1 MKNLW
6 SQSEAN
12 KIVKSN
18 SKMGIGKELA
28 LRVYTSRL
36 LGNNKKLVMH
46 GGGNTSVKCK
56 TKDYFGN
63 LIDVLHIK
71 GSGWDLG
78 NIEAEGLPAVRLQ
91 ELLNLLK
98 LDKLTDE
105 EMVNAQ
111 RNNLLNS
118 SSPTPSVETLLHA
131 IIPYKFVDHTHS
143 DAILSILD
151 QLNSQE
157 IIKKIYGNDAL
168 FIPYIMPGFIL
179 AKKAKV
185 FLEKHP
191 KCKLIILDKHGIF
204 TFGETAKSSY
214 DAMINFVTKAERFIS
229 INKCKVIK
237 QVKNYKKNDI
247 FTVENIAPIIRG
259 ILKNFKA
266 ADYKNNIILNFRT
279 NKNIFEYVNGEDLNI
294 YSQKGTV
301 TPDHV
306 IRTKPLPMIIKL
318 NNLSNLQ
325 NFKDYFLS
333 ELRKYVRNY
342 NSYFNNNNKISG
354 NNKVKLDSLPRV
366 ILVPGLGLFSIGNN
380 NKSAKIV
387 ADLAETNINVILD
400 AEKIGNYK
408 TISKTNAFEMEY
420 WSLEQA
426 KLKRNISKRFD
437 GKVVVITGGCGAIGL
452 STANEFKKEG
462 AEVVI
467 LDVNKKKVEDV
478 TNRLNI
484 TAIVCNVTSK
494 SSIKSTFKQI
504 IELYG
509 GVDIIISN
517 AGAAWTGQIAETS
530 EKDLRDSF
538 ELNFFAHQLVA
549 KTAVNIMINQNFGG
563 CILFNTSKQAINP
576 GNSFGPYGLPKAA
589 TLFLSRQYALEY
601 GKYNIRSNAVNADR
615 IRSGI
620 LNESFIKK
628 RASSR
633 GVSENEYMQGNLL
646 QKEVLAKDVAK
657 AFMDLADSKVT
668 TGAVLTVDGGNI
680 SAALR

>member
-6 SQSEAN
+6 SESEAK
-12 KIVKSN
+12 KIIKSN
-18 SKMGIGKELA
+18 SKKGIGKELA

-56 TKDYFGN
+56 IKDYFGN
-63 LIDVLHIK
+63 SIDVLNIK

-91 ELLNLLK
+91 ELLNLLN

-131 IIPYKFVDHTHS
+131 IIPNKYVDHTHS
-143 DAILSILD
+143 DAILSIVD
-151 QLNSQE
+151 QYNSKE
-157 IIKKIYGNDAL
+157 IIEKIYGNDAL

-179 AKKAKV
+179 AKKAKTY
-185 FLEKHP
+185 LEKHP
-191 KCKLIILDKHGIF
+191 NCKLIILDKHGIF
-204 TFGETAKSSY
+204 TFGDTAKSSY
-214 DAMINFVTKAERFIS
+214 DAMINCVTKAERFILS
-229 INKCKVIK
+229 NKNRFLKQIK
-237 QVKNYKKNDI
+237 SYKKNDI

-266 ADYKNNIILNFRT
+266 SDYENNIILNFRS
-279 NKNIFEYVNGEDLNI
+279 NRNILEYVNGEDLNI

-318 NNLSNLQ
+318 KNLSDLQ
-325 NFKDYFLS
+325 NFRDYFLK
-333 ELRKYVRNY
+333 ELKKYVKSY
-342 NSYFNNNNKISG
+342 NHYFENNNKRLAYSKI
-354 NNKVKLDSLPRV
+354 KLDSLPRV
-366 ILVPGLGLFSIGNN
+366 ILVPGLGFFSIGNN
-380 NKSAKIV
+380 NKNAKIV

-408 TISKTNAFEMEY
+408 SISKSNAFDMEY

-426 KLKRNISKRFD
+426 KLKKNISKRFD
-437 GKVVVITGGCGAIGL
+437 GNIVVITGGCGAIGL
-452 STANEFKKEG
+452 STAAEFKKEG

-467 LDVNKKKVEDV
+467 LDVNRKKLEEVA
-478 TNRLNI
+478 NRLNI
-484 TAIVCNVTSK
+484 SAIVCNVTSNN
-494 SSIKSTFKQI
+494 SIKNAFKKI
-504 IELYG
+504 VELYG
-509 GVDIIISN
+509 GVDIVISN
-517 AGAAWTGQIAETS
+517 AGAAWTGKIAEVT
-530 EKDLRDSF
+530 EKDLRNSF
-538 ELNFFAHQLVA
+538 ELNFFAHQFVA
-549 KTAVNIMINQNFGG
+549 KTAVKIMIEQKFGG

-576 GNSFGPYGLPKAA
+576 GDSFGPYGLPKAA

-620 LNESFIKK
+620 LNENFIKK

-646 QKEVLAKDVAK
+646 QKEVLAKNVAK
-657 AFMDLADSKVT
+657 AFMDLADSEVT